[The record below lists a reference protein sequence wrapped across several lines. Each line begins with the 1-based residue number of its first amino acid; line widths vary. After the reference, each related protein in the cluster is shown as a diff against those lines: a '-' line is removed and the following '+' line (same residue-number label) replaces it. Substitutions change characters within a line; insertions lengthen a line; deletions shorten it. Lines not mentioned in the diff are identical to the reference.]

1 MIKPVLLAASLFVTA
16 AQAQEAGS
24 STTHLS
30 YAGYSHGFNVIALE
44 ADLTVGPARYRLETN
59 FSLAGVLGTL
69 FHADGKT
76 IVNGHFVGTRAVP
89 DDYTYTGHFRGE
101 NRVAQ
106 LVWKAGVPTVVKM
119 EPPVEDEREPV
130 PVAQQANTIDSLS
143 AMAALIHQIIVTGK
157 CDGRD
162 RTYDGR
168 RLSEV
173 SAHTVGQEALEETSR
188 SSVAGTAL
196 RCDFQ
201 GKQLAGFRRDAD
213 QNELAKPTDGSAW
226 FAQLSPGGPPI
237 PVRVRFSTAQLGD
250 ITMYLTGKK

>member
-1 MIKPVLLAASLFVTA
+1 MPNVL
-16 AQAQEAGS
+16 
-24 STTHLS
+24 
-30 YAGYSHGFNVIALE
+30 
-44 ADLTVGPARYRLETN
+44 
-59 FSLAGVLGTL
+59 
-69 FHADGKT
+69 
-76 IVNGHFVGTRAVP
+76 
-89 DDYTYTGHFRGE
+89 
-101 NRVAQ
+101 
-106 LVWKAGVPTVVKM
+106 KM

-143 AMAALIHQIIVTGK
+143 AMAALIRQIMVTGK
-157 CDGRD
+157 CDGHD

-226 FAQLSPGGPPI
+226 FAQLGPGGPPI
-237 PVRVRFSTAQLGD
+237 PVRVRFTTAQLGD